1 MKAMVAAKK
10 QKARQQMRTLRKPN
24 KPERPIIG
32 SSSTWREEELETFK
46 VQVGREVDVTE
57 IIPNMWL
64 EFGDL
69 NHYESGEQ
77 ILFFRQ
83 THI

>member
-10 QKARQQMRTLRKPN
+10 QKARQEMRTPRKPN

-32 SSSTWREEELETFK
+32 SSSTWREEELEMFK

-57 IIPNMWL
+57 IIPNKWL
-64 EFGDL
+64 AFGGL
-69 NHYESGEQ
+69 KQYESGEQ
-77 ILFFRQ
+77 ILFF
-83 THI
+83 